1 MAYRKVAK
9 LPRSTNH
16 TFKSKPVTMFGC
28 KFRSQ
33 LEARWAMVFTELDVP
48 WQYEPRTF
56 RTEQGGYLPDFLVG
70 KVRPFWLEIKGPE
83 PTQRD
88 YVRAAHVAR
97 VTEQKFRFLVG
108 SLPAAPTG
116 GVLRTRV
123 LRGRVWRP
131 ADWHTSYG
139 ARALDAAVT
148 KANAFTFDSLC

>member
-9 LPRSTNH
+9 LPRGSNH

-33 LEARWAMVFTELDVP
+33 LEARWAMVFTELGVP
-48 WQYEPRTF
+48 WQYEPRPF

-97 VTEQKFRFLVG
+97 VTGQKFRFLVG
-108 SLPAAPTG
+108 SLPVAPTHG
-116 GVLRTRV
+116 LLRTRV
-123 LRGRVWRP
+123 LQVRTWRP
-131 ADWHTSYG
+131 ADWHTPYG
-139 ARALDAAVT
+139 ARPLDAAVT
-148 KANAFTFDSLC
+148 KALAHRFDSLC